1 MGDSVDR
8 GGNRAATGTWETAW
22 TGVATA
28 WETAWTVWVRV
39 SWTIGWWTVWW
50 GRAGGWQWG
59 RGCGCGW
66 SQQQGGSGWR
76 SGGQPQQKHE
86 PQQWSRQS
94 FLLVCGAQWMQSHG
108 LGHAQ
113 GRGLRYQQQQQLG
126 PQPRCQHW
134 HKQ

>member
-50 GRAGGWQWG
+50 GRTGPAMCWVPYVWTFLKMGWATWWVLTMGAGWWVAMGAGMWVWVVSATGWVRVEIWG
-59 RGCGCGW
+59 MT
-66 SQQQGGSGWR
+66 SA
-76 SGGQPQQKHE
+76 K
-86 PQQWSRQS
+86 
-94 FLLVCGAQWMQSHG
+94 A
-108 LGHAQ
+108 
-113 GRGLRYQQQQQLG
+113 
-126 PQPRCQHW
+126 
-134 HKQ
+134 